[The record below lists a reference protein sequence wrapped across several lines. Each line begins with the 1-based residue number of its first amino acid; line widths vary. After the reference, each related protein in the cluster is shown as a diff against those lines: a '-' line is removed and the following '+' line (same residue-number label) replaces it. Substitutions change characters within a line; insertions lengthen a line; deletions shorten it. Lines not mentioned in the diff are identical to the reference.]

1 MTICQRHHRLGSDV
15 FAAAAAAE
23 RKEETF
29 ASLVENIDHRNM
41 TQTAA
46 AAVAVVVDEVVVDFL
61 SYCYRYY
68 FAVLLVDFGTI
79 RFLRVL
85 PLHFPL

>member
-1 MTICQRHHRLGSDV
+1 MTICQHHRRLDSDV
-15 FAAAAAAE
+15 VAADAE

-29 ASLVENIDHRNM
+29 ASLVENIDHRNK

-46 AAVAVVVDEVVVDFL
+46 AAVDEVVVDFL
-61 SYCYRYY
+61 SYCYLYY

-79 RFLRVL
+79 RFLRVQL
-85 PLHFPL
+85 LHFP